1 MSFLAFLAV
10 AVVLAITP
18 RPGLACVVALH
29 RNFWRAR

>member
-1 MSFLAFLAV
+1 MSFLAFLVA

-29 RNFWRAR
+29 CGFWRAR